1 MVDSSDEL
9 TREGR
14 VSYLLREG
22 QDGNIYFG
30 RCFCVLGAFYLFDFV
45 F

>member
-22 QDGNIYFG
+22 QDGNIVWKVFLCF
-30 RCFCVLGAFYLFDFV
+30 RCFLFDFV